1 MKEKTK
7 PTFDDSVPLRIILLA
22 PPAGVDFGVQEGKGN
37 DYTILQKQRSAGG
50 DVAFDVR
57 VTVKDGREDG
67 LPNFLGP
74 LTQGPPT
81 GRFIYIGVGTYAGQK
96 DTPWSRRVKVP
107 LGGVTWEMIRKAAKD
122 DKTVIETRIPG
133 TAKDGGPI
141 CASVKA
147 EWSCRR
153 ASR

>member
-1 MKEKTK
+1 MKEKANSTSES
-7 PTFDDSVPLRIILLA
+7 SVPLRIILLA
-22 PPAGVDFGVQEGKGN
+22 PPAGVDFGMQEGKGN
-37 DYTILQKQRSAGG
+37 DFTILQKQRSAGG
-50 DVAFDVR
+50 DVSFDVR
-57 VTVKDGREDG
+57 VTVKDGHEDG

-81 GRFIYIGVGTYAGQK
+81 GRFIYIGVGEYAGQK

-107 LGGVTWEMIRKAAKD
+107 LGAISWEMIRKAAKD

-147 EWSCRR
+147 EWNLRR
-153 ASR
+153 AAE